1 VNTDLQFSVDVD
13 LVYFLN
19 VLAQHFSESRDVLAH
34 CPLFHKVPK
43 SLDAALK
50 LARALRPSTLALSVV
65 TTTLLV
71 VPFTAAL
78 NRLCLFLIRYSMTHL
93 TVSSTVEA
101 RRVLYDEIFF
111 QYHKRFPL
119 SYM

>member
-65 TTTLLV
+65 TTTLPTP
-71 VPFTAAL
+71 PFTEAL
-78 NRLCLFLIRYSMTHL
+78 NYGTYQPALIDVQQDKVNSAGN
-93 TVSSTVEA
+93 S
-101 RRVLYDEIFF
+101 
-111 QYHKRFPL
+111 
-119 SYM
+119 